1 MEKLIE
7 RKENCKTVINFKV
20 NGEEWKSEIEKA
32 YKKLEKKVTVPG
44 FRKGKAP
51 ASLVRSKINPEEVM
65 NEALN
70 SVLVANYEKTLDEE
84 KLNPI
89 IRPEV
94 GVSKIS
100 MEEVEMSITVIEAP
114 VVTLGEYKDIKVE
127 KS

>member
-1 MEKLIE
+1 MEKLVE

-51 ASLVRSKINPEEVM
+51 TSLFRSKINPEEVM

-70 SVLVANYEKTLDEE
+70 SVLVANYEKTLDE
-84 KLNPI
+84 L
-89 IRPEV
+89 
-94 GVSKIS
+94 
-100 MEEVEMSITVIEAP
+100 
-114 VVTLGEYKDIKVE
+114 
-127 KS
+127 